1 MFVKQFVA
9 SMRTRQAMRYFPR
22 HFASSIANI
31 PSILRMTAP
40 DPLSIAAGT
49 RLRISRTV
57 QEVFHAF
64 FVANIRVA
72 ACAAVGVSGDSVG
85 GFFRRPGC
93 IRRLVGRMAGR
104 WVE

>member
-57 QEVFHAF
+57 
-64 FVANIRVA
+64 
-72 ACAAVGVSGDSVG
+72 
-85 GFFRRPGC
+85 
-93 IRRLVGRMAGR
+93 
-104 WVE
+104 